1 MNSRHA
7 AAFAMAI
14 VTIAAGCDVHHLA
27 PTSFRTMSNGPS
39 SAPTSAESSV
49 IHYDPAHAVL
59 PDPKLTPGD
68 TFPGVTTQD
77 VCTPGWASEHR
88 HVTEEMRRDVYQLYG
103 RTDDPPYPET
113 DHLIPL
119 GLGGTNSILNLWP
132 EPYEPHPGA
141 GEKDSL
147 EDNLHQLVCTHKMTL
162 ADAQH
167 CIASNWVQC
176 WEKYV
181 VPEYG
186 AQWAAQNRHGW

>member
-1 MNSRHA
+1 MYARRDGRVSTGTLPKKCARMSTNDTA
-7 AAFAMAI
+7 
-14 VTIAAGCDVHHLA
+14 A
-27 PTSFRTMSNGPS
+27 PTNR
-39 SAPTSAESSV
+39 
-49 IHYDPAHAVL
+49 
-59 PDPKLTPGD
+59 LT
-68 TFPGVTTQD
+68 
-77 VCTPGWASEHR
+77 
-88 HVTEEMRRDVYQLYG
+88 
-103 RTDDPPYPET
+103 PET

-119 GLGGTNSILNLWP
+119 VLGGTNSILNLWP
-132 EPYEPHPGA
+132 EPYQPHPGA